1 MSNEL
6 MIYWITRLDGIVG
19 LFITISVFALVF
31 GIISIVDTFSHD
43 WVEYMKKKK
52 EKRSI
57 MLLSVGFFFCILSV
71 FTPNTKQAIMI
82 YAGGK
87 TLDYIQ
93 SDTSLQQI
101 PSKSTE
107 LILNKLNEYLKDTK
121 HEQVERPTYKTR

>member
-31 GIISIVDTFSHD
+31 GIISIVDTLSHD
-43 WVEYMKKKK
+43 WVEYIKKKK
-52 EKRSI
+52 KKRSI
-57 MLLSVGFFFCILSV
+57 ILFTIGFFFAIVNV
-71 FTPNTKQAIMI
+71 FIPNTKQAIMI
-82 YAGGK
+82 YAGSK

-107 LILNKLNEYLKDTK
+107 LILNKFNEYLKETK
-121 HEQVERPTYKTR
+121 NENFRENHKLN